1 MGPIRILV
9 AVALF
14 APLMSITLVRAEPLS
29 GVSAPP
35 LTETPVDAQATP
47 TQTPVAQGTKVA
59 KATERHRTSTGRA
72 TPGQGKALEND
83 AVMRGPDNIALVA
96 RLPWWRSNDMQTI
109 RYLDRAVASQVLTA
123 ADSWLGVAPDAFD
136 DASDSTTV
144 TTNKPIVVVAE
155 EPADVDA
162 GGTPV
167 ADAAEV
173 NSIDLA
179 ASNEPPT
186 ANKSWLNGLLALLG
200 GALAAA
206 STARFLFV

>member
-14 APLMSITLVRAEPLS
+14 APILSMTTPARTEPLS

-35 LTETPVDAQATP
+35 LTA
-47 TQTPVAQGTKVA
+47 TPVAAQSPVTQGTKVA
-59 KATERHRTSTGRA
+59 KTTERHRTSTGRA
-72 TPGQGKALEND
+72 TPVDAKPQND

-123 ADSWLGVAPDAFD
+123 ADSWLGAAPDAFD
-136 DASDSTTV
+136 DTSDSTTV

-173 NSIDLA
+173 NPMDLA
-179 ASNEPPT
+179 ASNEPAP
-186 ANKSWLNGLLALLG
+186 ADKSWLNGLLALLG